1 MRRPHFFPVALA
13 LLLCLCATASAQT
26 QTFSDDNVDFT
37 FELPSPTWR
46 LVARPDDVRATVE
59 FVYGDRSDGYLR
71 VRKETTGR
79 GASTDDI
86 ARQDQDQ
93 KLRFRPGYVEGKQ
106 ERFAGNMS
114 GTTTSYEFTSGG
126 KPMLGRV
133 YYLSAPDGPIY
144 TLHFT
149 GARDKL
155 SRIRNQTDSIA
166 RTLKQ
171 K

>member
-1 MRRPHFFPVALA
+1 MRRIQIFPALA
-13 LLLCLCATASAQT
+13 LLLVSTLSVAAQN
-26 QTFSDDNVDFT
+26 QSFSDSNIDFT
-37 FELPSPTWR
+37 FDLPSPSWR

-59 FVYGDRSDGYLR
+59 FIYNDRSEGYLR
-71 VRKETTGR
+71 ARKETSGR
-79 GASTDDI
+79 TISAADL

-106 ERFAGNMS
+106 ERIAGNMS
-114 GTTTSYEFTSGG
+114 GVTASYEFTTAG

-133 YYLSAPDGPIY
+133 YYLEAPDGSIY

-155 SRIRNQTDSIA
+155 SRIRNQTDLIA
-166 RTLKQ
+166 RSLKQ